1 MFGHFGFRYVP
12 AVVDH
17 SDDMPCAGNF
27 LLHQGIQRRIA
38 ITIVHENG
46 PDLMWRDV
54 KELVVGRIRNTPEWK
69 DPDSENTVLSLNLL
83 PAHYIQYPGDDR
95 VFFRFEAAWDSSL
108 HNSMLLNR
116 ITPYG
121 EKVYMT
127 ISAYLDVSDTS
138 LPSLQRK
145 R

>member
-1 MFGHFGFRYVP
+1 M
-12 AVVDH
+12 
-17 SDDMPCAGNF
+17 
-27 LLHQGIQRRIA
+27 
-38 ITIVHENG
+38 
-46 PDLMWRDV
+46 
-54 KELVVGRIRNTPEWK
+54 GRIRNTPEWK

-127 ISAYLDVSDTS
+127 ISAYLDVSDS
-138 LPSLQRK
+138 FENNFGFKYKLGK
-145 R
+145 